1 MTDKDITVIKSGS
14 GGAGWFLVGAL
25 LVIVAIGGYV
35 VYGGGLSGGDTDIS
49 IDFNLPAAK

>member
-14 GGAGWFLVGAL
+14 DGAGWFLVGAL

-35 VYGGGLSGGDTDIS
+35 VYGGGLSGGDADIS
-49 IDFNLPAAK
+49 IDLNLPAAK